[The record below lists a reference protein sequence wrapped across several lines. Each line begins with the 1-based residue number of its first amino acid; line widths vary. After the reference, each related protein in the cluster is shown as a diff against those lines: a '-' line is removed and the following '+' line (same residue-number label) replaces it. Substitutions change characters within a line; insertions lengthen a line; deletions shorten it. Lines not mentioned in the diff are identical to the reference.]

1 MLMTVYLKTM
11 YTVIFTINISKQL
24 TQLITDPK
32 PLRDD
37 LKQPVLKEGLCA
49 AQAGWTETANPVLAF
64 WVLGS
69 QV

>member
-11 YTVIFTINISKQL
+11 YTVIFIINISKQL

-37 LKQPVLKEGLCA
+37 LKQPVLKEGLSV
-49 AQAGWTETANPVLAF
+49 QPRLAE
-64 WVLGS
+64 LKLPILS
-69 QV
+69 